1 MINIKYKRNQYSEGF
16 SICSLIIAG
25 MFFYWSYTLLTN
37 SFFNWWG
44 YILLAIGIA
53 IVGSQINA
61 LANRSKLRNVVS
73 HEFTVNPNVSVEEIS
88 AITGI
93 SVKDI
98 RAIILDLKADGRLR
112 GNFSTSTG
120 EGKSMEVIQPKP
132 VQVSEPPV
140 EEKNLFCPNCGTP
153 VSRDSAVYCAYCGSK
168 L

>member
-1 MINIKYKRNQYSEGF
+1 MIKIKYKRNQYSEGF

-25 MFFYWSYTLLTN
+25 MFFYWSYTLLSN
-37 SFFNWWG
+37 SFINWWG

-61 LANRSKLRNVVS
+61 LTNRSKLRNVVS

-112 GNFSTSTG
+112 GKFSTTTG
-120 EGKSMEVIQPKP
+120 EAKSMEVFQSKP
-132 VQVSEPPV
+132 VQASEPPV

>member
-1 MINIKYKRNQYSEGF
+1 
-16 SICSLIIAG
+16 
-25 MFFYWSYTLLTN
+25 MFFYWSYTLLSN
-37 SFFNWWG
+37 SFINWWG

-112 GNFSTSTG
+112 GKFSTTTG
-120 EGKSMEVIQPKP
+120 EAKSMEVLQSKP
-132 VQVSEPPV
+132 VQASEPPV

>member
-1 MINIKYKRNQYSEGF
+1 
-16 SICSLIIAG
+16 
-25 MFFYWSYTLLTN
+25 MFFYWSFTTLIQWY
-37 SFFNWWG
+37 FNWWG
-44 YILLAIGIA
+44 YILLGIGIA
-53 IVGSQINA
+53 IVAGQITA

-73 HEFTVNPNVSVEEIS
+73 HEFMVNPNVSVEEIS

-112 GNFSTSTG
+112 GNFSTTTG
-120 EGKSMEVIQPKP
+120 EAKAMEVVQSKPIVEPKP
-132 VQVSEPPV
+132 PK
-140 EEKNLFCPNCGTP
+140 EEGNLYCPNCGTP

>member
-1 MINIKYKRNQYSEGF
+1 MLVMGS
-16 SICSLIIAG
+16 
-25 MFFYWSYTLLTN
+25 
-37 SFFNWWG
+37 
-44 YILLAIGIA
+44 A

-73 HEFTVNPNVSVEEIS
+73 HEFSTNPNVSVEEIS
-88 AITGI
+88 ANTGI

-132 VQVSEPPV
+132 VQVSEQPV

>member
-1 MINIKYKRNQYSEGF
+1 LINIKYKRNQYSEGF

-37 SFFNWWG
+37 SFINWWG

-53 IVGSQINA
+53 IVGGQINA

-73 HEFTVNPNVSVEEIS
+73 HEFKVNPNVSVEEIS

-112 GNFSTSTG
+112 GKFSTTTG
-120 EGKSMEVIQPKP
+120 EAKSMEVFQSKP
-132 VQVSEPPV
+132 VQASELPV

>member
-1 MINIKYKRNQYSEGF
+1 
-16 SICSLIIAG
+16 

-53 IVGSQINA
+53 IVGGQINA
-61 LANRSKLRNVVS
+61 LVNRSKLRNVVS
-73 HEFTVNPNVSVEEIS
+73 HEFTVNPNISVEEIS
-88 AITGI
+88 ANTGI

-132 VQVSEPPV
+132 VQVLS
-140 EEKNLFCPNCGTP
+140 LIHI
-153 VSRDSAVYCAYCGSK
+153 
-168 L
+168 

>member
-16 SICSLIIAG
+16 SICSLIFAG
-25 MFFYWSYTLLTN
+25 MFFYWSYELLTK
-37 SFFNWWG
+37 SLLNWLG
-44 YILLAIGIA
+44 YLWLGIGIA
-53 IVGSQINA
+53 IVGSQITA
-61 LANRSKLRNVVS
+61 LVNRSKLRNVVS
-73 HEFTVNPNVSVEEIS
+73 HEFMVNPNVSVEEIS

-112 GNFSTSTG
+112 GKFSTSTG
-120 EGKSMEVIQPKP
+120 KAKSMEVIQPKP

-140 EEKNLFCPNCGTP
+140 EGNNLYCPN
-153 VSRDSAVYCAYCGSK
+153 CAYCGSK

>member
-1 MINIKYKRNQYSEGF
+1 MNIKYKRNQYSEGF
-16 SICSLIIAG
+16 SICSLIFAG
-25 MFFYWSYTLLTN
+25 MFFYWSYDLLTK
-37 SFFNWWG
+37 SLLNWLG
-44 YILLAIGIA
+44 YLWLGIGIA
-53 IVGSQINA
+53 IVGGQITA
-61 LANRSKLRNVVS
+61 LVNRSKLRNVVS
-73 HEFTVNPNVSVEEIS
+73 HEFLTNPNVSVEEIS
-88 AITGI
+88 ANTGI

-120 EGKSMEVIQPKP
+120 EAKFMEVVQSKP
-132 VQVSEPPV
+132 VQVSKPPV

>member
-1 MINIKYKRNQYSEGF
+1 MLKYKRNQYSEGF
-16 SICSLIIAG
+16 SICSLIFAG
-25 MFFYWSYTLLTN
+25 IFFYWSYNLLTH
-37 SFFNWWG
+37 SLYNWFG
-44 YILLAIGIA
+44 YMWLLIGIA
-53 IVGSQINA
+53 IVGSQITA
-61 LANRSKLRNVVS
+61 LVNRSKLRNVVS
-73 HEFTVNPNVSVEEIS
+73 HEFLTNPNVSVEEIS
-88 AITGI
+88 ANTGI

-120 EGKSMEVIQPKP
+120 EGKSMEVIQSKL